1 MYYILNNVGD
11 LTITFIPIKFIV
23 LKDIVTF
30 IEVIC
35 NLSYPV
41 NILYWKSVIFFKGGL
56 LTKREVL
63 FFQIYQE
70 K

>member
-41 NILYWKSVIFFKGGL
+41 NILY
-56 LTKREVL
+56 
-63 FFQIYQE
+63 
-70 K
+70 